1 MKKVWILE
9 KFASREEMLNSQV
22 RNRAMTEMAK
32 ASGNYTEEQIEYLED
47 FAASYDKVVESNPNG
62 RWYGFEGKANY
73 KQFCDCAKEAI
84 RRNPDGIFRIVE
96 GEIPD
101 NSNMWIGY
109 RFIKENDKVMSAP
122 LIPRGSPS
130 KFF

>member
-9 KFASREEMLNSQV
+9 KFASREEMLNSQA

-62 RWYGFEGKANY
+62 RWYGFEGKIIY
-73 KQFCDCAKEAI
+73 KQFCDCAKEVI
-84 RRNPDGIFRIVE
+84 RRNPDGKFRVVTA
-96 GEIPD
+96 EIND
-101 NSNMWIGY
+101 DARSWLGY
-109 RFIKENDKVMSAP
+109 KNIQVNDKVMRYLMAT
-122 LIPRGSPS
+122 L
-130 KFF
+130 